1 MCIYILCVYIF
12 LLIKQ
17 YIFNLYKRG
26 ENVYI
31 EFKKRYFFR
40 EKKKIFLNIIFQRL
54 TIKIL
59 INAIKRTFL
68 LFYKQT

>member
-1 MCIYILCVYIF
+1 MYFKCVYTYVFIF

-17 YIFNLYKRG
+17 FIYNLYKRG

-40 EKKKIFLNIIFQRL
+40 DKITIFVTL
-54 TIKIL
+54 YFKDY
-59 INAIKRTFL
+59 N
-68 LFYKQT
+68 